1 MDVVVP
7 RRWGPRRIS
16 SEGRDIYAVT
26 APIVVEGAVRLLDGR
41 NRGPNAHLGCLLL
54 SCRKP
59 AQRPRNPEQPD
70 AGVPQAEPTTVKPQ
84 ASPLVAP
91 QTSRIARPERFSV
104 TAPYPERDTLL
115 TANSQ
120 NLSVR
125 NRLEDVAYAQ
135 VRRRTVKI
143 RANF

>member
-1 MDVVVP
+1 M
-7 RRWGPRRIS
+7 
-16 SEGRDIYAVT
+16 
-26 APIVVEGAVRLLDGR
+26 
-41 NRGPNAHLGCLLL
+41 
-54 SCRKP
+54 
-59 AQRPRNPEQPD
+59 
-70 AGVPQAEPTTVKPQ
+70 KPQ

-91 QTSRIARPERFSV
+91 QASRIARPERFSV

>member
-1 MDVVVP
+1 
-7 RRWGPRRIS
+7 
-16 SEGRDIYAVT
+16 
-26 APIVVEGAVRLLDGR
+26 
-41 NRGPNAHLGCLLL
+41 
-54 SCRKP
+54 
-59 AQRPRNPEQPD
+59 
-70 AGVPQAEPTTVKPQ
+70 VKPQ
-84 ASPLVAP
+84 AGPFAA
-91 QTSRIARPERFSV
+91 THASRIARPERFSV
-104 TAPYPERDTLL
+104 TVPYPERDTLL

>member
-1 MDVVVP
+1 M
-7 RRWGPRRIS
+7 
-16 SEGRDIYAVT
+16 
-26 APIVVEGAVRLLDGR
+26 
-41 NRGPNAHLGCLLL
+41 
-54 SCRKP
+54 
-59 AQRPRNPEQPD
+59 
-70 AGVPQAEPTTVKPQ
+70 
-84 ASPLVAP
+84 
-91 QTSRIARPERFSV
+91 